1 MVYSKLND
9 ASISIKCIEDTV
21 GPKGGYSF
29 PISYGIPISAF
40 IVYNEDN
47 VDLYNGIELIDWY
60 ISPESPNAYSFAIG
74 YAPKDDFTKFDRI
87 PHVTIR
93 IYYIASK

>member
-1 MVYSKLND
+1 MD
-9 ASISIKCIEDTV
+9 ATV
-21 GPKGGYSF
+21 GLKGGYSF
-29 PISYGIPISAF
+29 STSYGIPISAF

-60 ISPESPNAYSFAIG
+60 ITPAYPNMYSFAIG
-74 YAPKDDFTKFDRI
+74 YALKDDFTKFDRI
-87 PHVTIR
+87 PNVTLR

>member
-1 MVYSKLND
+1 MD
-9 ASISIKCIEDTV
+9 ATV

-29 PISYGIPISAF
+29 STSYGIPRSAF
-40 IVYNEDN
+40 IVYTNDN
-47 VDLYNGIELIDWY
+47 VSLYNGIELIDWY
-60 ISPESPNAYSFAIG
+60 ISPENPNAYSFAIG

-87 PHVTIR
+87 QYITLR